1 MADYST
7 TTQNQLFHTAQSDL
21 FRAQPRKEASIQ
33 NSFSECTISHFQ
45 AKDPISALTHFIGFL
60 AAIVAMPLLLV
71 HASQYG
77 RSEGELISL
86 SIFMLSMIFLYGA
99 SASYHTFQLS
109 EHANKRLKKIDH
121 SMIFVLIA
129 GSYTP
134 VCTMVLPEVTGRR
147 ILIAVWGIAFVGII
161 FKLCW
166 VTCPKWVSSV
176 IYIGMGWV
184 CILAIGDIYRGMPTV
199 SFLWLLIGGIVYTVG
214 GVIYAL
220 KLPLLEKYFEGFGAH
235 ELFHLFVMGGS
246 LCHFLAVYSFLT
258 GTL

>member
-1 MADYST
+1 MT
-7 TTQNQLFHTAQSDL
+7 QSDL
-21 FRAQPRKEASIQ
+21 FGMDNRKEASAQ
-33 NSFSECTISHFQ
+33 TILKEYTIPHFR

-60 AAIVAMPLLLV
+60 AAILAMPVLLV
-71 HASQYG
+71 HAAQYG
-77 RSEGELISL
+77 RSEGDLISL
-86 SIFMLSMIFLYGA
+86 SIFMLSMVFLYGA

-109 EHANKRLKKIDH
+109 DRANKGLKKIDH
-121 SMIFVLIA
+121 SMIFILIA

-134 VCTMVLPEVTGRR
+134 VCTMVLPETTGKR
-147 ILIAVWGIAFVGII
+147 ILFTVWGIALIGII

-184 CILAIGDIYRGMPTV
+184 CILAFGEIYRGMPTT
-199 SFLWLLIGGIVYTVG
+199 SFLWLLIGGIIYTVG

-246 LCHFLAVYSFLT
+246 FCHFLAIYSFLK
-258 GTL
+258 